1 MAMAYVASSLLPV
14 RLHRNPISLHLS
26 PSLRSFPSRQ
36 TTSLRPVLC
45 VRKPRSPGGKLGSQ
59 DACAS
64 DFLRKPTISPDDD
77 GGGSSVREKSY
88 KGREE
93 EEWVDWEDQILEDT
107 VPLVGYV
114 RMIIHSGKYENGD
127 RLSLEHEKFV
137 LEKLL
142 AYHPECEK
150 KIGCGIDYITVG
162 YHPDFEGSRCLF
174 IVRNDGELVDFSYW
188 KCVKGLIRKKYP
200 QYADSFILRHFQR
213 RYN

>member
-1 MAMAYVASSLLPV
+1 MDAEDVSWFPTVVLRLSSQKVPSWLPKEKCKEA
-14 RLHRNPISLHLS
+14 LHLVCIRKVRGTE
-26 PSLRSFPSRQ
+26 LRFRW
-36 TTSLRPVLC
+36 
-45 VRKPRSPGGKLGSQ
+45 
-59 DACAS
+59 
-64 DFLRKPTISPDDD
+64 
-77 GGGSSVREKSY
+77 GSSCR
-88 KGREE
+88 
-93 EEWVDWEDQILEDT
+93 
-107 VPLVGYV
+107 
-114 RMIIHSGKYENGD
+114 YENGD

-188 KCVKGLIRKKYP
+188 KCIKGLIRKKYP